1 MVSDPRF
8 SPLGFGLGLRT
19 EHYEALL
26 GAPVPAISWL
36 EVLTENYLIPG
47 GRPLHFLERLQQRY
61 PLVLHG
67 VSLSIGSA
75 DELNVPYLQQV
86 RALADRCEARWISDH
101 LCWTGVDGV
110 NLHDLMP
117 LPYTQDMA
125 RHVAER
131 ITGVQEVLGR
141 RMLIENVSSYLTY
154 ACSEMTEWE
163 FLSEIAQRADCLLLL
178 DVNNIYVSS
187 INHEFDPLDY
197 LNGVP
202 RHRVQQFH
210 LAGHSNQGDYLI
222 DTHDA
227 PVCEAVWQ
235 LYERAVERFGM
246 VSTMIERDADIPE
259 LAVLLAELDRARDIA
274 ERTLAKAA

>member
-1 MVSDPRF
+1 MSDLRF
-8 SPLGFGLGLRT
+8 PTLGFGLGLRPV
-19 EHYEALL
+19 HYEALL
-26 GAPVPAISWL
+26 GTKPRGLEWL

-47 GRPLHFLERLQQRY
+47 GRPLNFLERLRDRY
-61 PLVLHG
+61 PFVMHG
-67 VSLSIGSA
+67 VSLSIGTA
-75 DELNVPYLQQV
+75 DELNIPYLHQV
-86 RALADRCEARWISDH
+86 KELADRFEARWVSDH

-117 LPYTQDMA
+117 LPYTQDMVK
-125 RHVAER
+125 HVAGR
-131 ITGVQEVLGR
+131 IAAVQELLGR
-141 RMLIENVSSYLTY
+141 RILIENVSSYITY
-154 ACSEMTEWE
+154 GCSEMTEWE

-178 DVNNIYVSS
+178 DVNNVYVSS

-210 LAGHSNQGDYLI
+210 LAGHSNEGDYLI
-222 DTHDA
+222 DTHDE

-246 VSTMIERDADIPE
+246 VSTMIERDDKIPE
-259 LAVLLAELDRARDIA
+259 LDVLLAELDRARGIA
-274 ERTLAKAA
+274 DRVLVKAA